1 MAAGSRREKRVKKRN
16 EDQRHTGEVR
26 KAKNNKFDTQN
37 EGDDISREL
46 GNRKRFSIHD
56 LKNVKPLN
64 ERQEDF
70 MEAYYSDVPMIL
82 ATGVP
87 GSSKTFLG
95 MFCSLA
101 DVFDSS
107 TPYDK
112 IVIVRSGAPTRNVG
126 FLPGSLE
133 DKQGVYEL
141 PYQDTCYELMPKYK
155 SAYAHLKALGYLE
168 FHLTSHL
175 RGLTWDNTIVIFDEF
190 QSATFHE
197 VNTVI
202 TRLGDNSRII
212 LAGDINQN
220 DLTKKN
226 DQTGFHRIVESLDRM
241 PSDSVAH
248 IHYEPED
255 CVRSGLVKDWLLAT
269 Y

>member
-1 MAAGSRREKRVKKRN
+1 MAAGNRRTKRVKKRN
-16 EDQRHTGEVR
+16 SDEKHTGEVR
-26 KAKNNKFDTQN
+26 KAKSNKFNTQG

-46 GNRKRFSIHD
+46 GNRKRFSVHD
-56 LKNVKPLN
+56 LINVKPLN
-64 ERQEDF
+64 GRQEDF
-70 MEAYYSDVPMIL
+70 IEAYYSDVPMIL
-82 ATGVP
+82 ATGVS
-87 GSSKTFLG
+87 GSAKSFLS
-95 MFCSLA
+95 MYCALS

-107 TPYDK
+107 TEFDK
-112 IVIVRSGAPTRNVG
+112 IIVVRSATPSREIG
-126 FLPGSLE
+126 FLKGTEAEKAEPFEMPYKSLSS
-133 DKQGVYEL
+133 
-141 PYQDTCYELMPKYK
+141 ELMPRYRD
-155 SAYAHLKALGYLE
+155 AYSHLKSLGYLE

-175 RGLTWDNTIVIFDEF
+175 RGLTWNNAIVIFDEF

-226 DQTGFHRIVESLDRM
+226 DQTGFHKIMESLDRM
-241 PSDSVAH
+241 PEDSVAH
-248 IHYEPED
+248 IHYEPKD
-255 CVRSGLVKDWLLAT
+255 CVRSGLVRDWLLAT